1 MIFSNKIYIF
11 SDYVFQKTKKAAIP
25 LFKLLIPLS
34 IVIRIVQE
42 LELLPYLSDVLEPV
56 MHIVG
61 LPAETALVWLTSMV
75 VSIYGGLFVLFS
87 IYPSF
92 EPMTVAQMSVL
103 LTMILI
109 AHTFPIELSITK
121 KAGVRVWVMFLI
133 RFGLAILLGFSLSK
147 IYSALHILQVDAH
160 ISAIFSTTKTT
171 WLAWGLNELKNY
183 ALILLIIFSLIAFIR
198 LLEIIGIL
206 KLMNKLLEP
215 ILKHL
220 GMSSDVLPLTIA
232 GLTIGIAY
240 GGGLMIAESQAKR
253 LNPKEVFYSITLMG
267 LFHSIFEDTLLMLSM
282 GGHWS
287 GVILYRA
294 LFAFVC
300 TFLIFRIT
308 KNMDEAKFL
317 KYVMSKNFN
326 STYSKSDINKPCPEC
341 G

>member
-1 MIFSNKIYIF
+1 MTLANKIYDF
-11 SDYVFQKTKKAAIP
+11 LTYSFQKTKRAAIP

-42 LELLPYLSDVLEPV
+42 LELLPYFSDFLEPV
-56 MHIVG
+56 MRIVG
-61 LPAETALVWLTSMV
+61 LPAEMALVWLTSMV
-75 VSIYGGLFVLFS
+75 VSIYGGLLVLFS
-87 IYPSF
+87 IYPTLS
-92 EPMTVAQMSVL
+92 EPLSVAQMSVL

-121 KAGVRVWVMFLI
+121 KAGVRGWVMFLL
-133 RFGLAILLGFSLSK
+133 RFGLAIVLGISLSK
-147 IYSALHILQVDAH
+147 IYSTLHILQENAH

-183 ALILLIIFSLIAFIR
+183 ALILLIIFSLVAFIR
-198 LLEIIGIL
+198 FLEIAGFL
-206 KLMNKLLEP
+206 KVMNKALEP
-215 ILKHL
+215 VLRRL

-240 GGGLMIAESQAKR
+240 GGGLLIAESQAKV
-253 LNPKEVFYSITLMG
+253 LKPKEVFYSITLMG

-287 GVILYRA
+287 GVILYRT

-300 TFLIFRIT
+300 TFLIFKLT
-308 KNMDEAKFL
+308 KNIDEAKFL
-317 KYVMSKNFN
+317 KYIMSKNFIAE
-326 STYSKSDINKPCPEC
+326 TEK
-341 G
+341 